1 MFNGPIALAVNYA
14 GHTPRDI
21 LFAGLTDAISGFI
34 STGITARILQ
44 HFSPIKN
51 RVCAYIGGSL
61 VPAAITFA
69 INYINHNYN
78 ESPRPLAS
86 CIAPVIISFGTSFV
100 TNYATR
106 NAHKHRLL
114 EILLPKNYPM

>member
-34 STGITARILQ
+34 STGITARIVQ

-51 RVCAYIGGSL
+51 RVCAYFGGSL
-61 VPAAITFA
+61 VPVT
-69 INYINHNYN
+69 
-78 ESPRPLAS
+78 
-86 CIAPVIISFGTSFV
+86 ISFTTSFV

-106 NAHKHRLL
+106 NAHKHKIL
-114 EILLPKNYPM
+114 EKLYTACIMIKQSQTNDIEKLIYHYSNIFSSKRIFIL